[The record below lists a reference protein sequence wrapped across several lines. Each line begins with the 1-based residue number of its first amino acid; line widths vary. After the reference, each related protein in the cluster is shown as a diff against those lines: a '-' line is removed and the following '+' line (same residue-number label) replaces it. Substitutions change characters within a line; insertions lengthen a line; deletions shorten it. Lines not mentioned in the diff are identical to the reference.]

1 MPVSR
6 NVLLCSAV
14 AVVMA
19 PAAAMAASLSVVA
32 VSAPAINCVF
42 ETDCTIVVTDSVGTI
57 PIPNL
62 TSGVARLQTRTF
74 AGKAGAP
81 AAGKTGYEYR
91 VDLSTAVTN
100 AEFSCVTALAVDFGP
115 VTKLQYDKTGPTDHV
130 YVVTKGGLGKIG
142 LFSVEQTG
150 NIVTFTF
157 NQPVCAGHSPN
168 AGDTTF
174 FFGLTSE
181 FAPHAIIAKVDVPGL
196 DPADVKARGPDHPR
210 RIVPPV
216 VQVAPSAPQ
225 AAPASAQASS
235 ASRQTTDQTGT
246 TPNR

>member
-1 MPVSR
+1 MPISR
-6 NVLLCSAV
+6 NVRLCATV
-14 AVVMA
+14 ALA
-19 PAAAMAASLSVVA
+19 TTPTAATAASLSVVA

-42 ETDCTIVVTDSVGTI
+42 ETDCTIVVTDSIGTI
-57 PIPNL
+57 PVPNL
-62 TSGVARLQTRTF
+62 ASGAARLQSRTF

-91 VDLSTAVTN
+91 VDLTTAVTN
-100 AEFSCVTALAVDFGP
+100 AEFSCVTDLAVDFGP
-115 VTKLQYDKTGPTDHV
+115 VTKLQYDSTGPTDHV

-142 LFSVEQTG
+142 LFAAEQTG
-150 NIVTFTF
+150 SIVTFTF

-168 AGDTTF
+168 TGDTTF

-181 FAPHAIIAKVDVPGL
+181 FAPHAIIAKVGVPGL

-210 RIVPPV
+210 RI
-216 VQVAPSAPQ
+216 APTIVLDRARP
-225 AAPASAQASS
+225 AAAQAG
-235 ASRQTTDQTGT
+235 DQTAT

>member
-1 MPVSR
+1 MLVSR
-6 NVLLCSAV
+6 NALLCSTV
-14 AVVMA
+14 ALVMA
-19 PAAAMAASLSVVA
+19 PAMAAAASLSVVA

-62 TSGVARLQTRTF
+62 TSGSARLQSRTF

-91 VDLSTAVTN
+91 VDLTTAVTD
-100 AEFSCVTALAVDFGP
+100 AEFSCVTDLAVDFGP

-142 LFSVEQTG
+142 LWSAEQNG
-150 NIVTFTF
+150 NVVTFTF

-168 AGDTTF
+168 TGDTTF

-181 FAPHAIIAKVDVPGL
+181 FAPHAIIAKVGVPGL

-210 RIVPPV
+210 RVAPTITLERA
-216 VQVAPSAPQ
+216 APSA
-225 AAPASAQASS
+225 AQA
-235 ASRQTTDQTGT
+235 TDQTAT